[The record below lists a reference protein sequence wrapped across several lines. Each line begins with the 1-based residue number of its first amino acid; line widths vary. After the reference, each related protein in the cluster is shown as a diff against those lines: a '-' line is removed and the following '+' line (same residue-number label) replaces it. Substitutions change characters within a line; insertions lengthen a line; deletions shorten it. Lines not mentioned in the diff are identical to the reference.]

1 MTIISKS
8 WFRQYNLHVS
18 KEYAFQSYTNVA

>member
-8 WFRQYNLHVS
+8 WFRQYNLQGS